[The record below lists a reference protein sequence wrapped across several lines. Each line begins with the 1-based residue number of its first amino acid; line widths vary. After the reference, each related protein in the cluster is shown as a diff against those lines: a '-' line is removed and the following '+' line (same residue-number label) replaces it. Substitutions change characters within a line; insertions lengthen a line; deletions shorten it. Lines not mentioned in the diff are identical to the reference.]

1 LTIQSFFLILKNIPS
16 NRAVSLVDGFLFFEE
31 HVN

>member
-1 LTIQSFFLILKNIPS
+1 
-16 NRAVSLVDGFLFFEE
+16 VDGFLFFEE